1 MAIQRANKNLFDYID
16 AKEMAAYI
24 TENPSNAIP
33 YFGETIFPSEKQLGT
48 DISWLKGSNGLPIAI
63 QPSNYDA
70 KARLREKEGFE
81 GVSTEMAF
89 FREAMRI
96 GEKDR
101 QQLNML
107 MNHPASQMAMP
118 IIRKIFDEAGR
129 LVEGVRVQAEI
140 MRMQLLTEG
149 KINVVSADGRAKYV
163 YDYQQQ
169 NKFKCQKGHG
179 ACGTEGADPVRDI
192 IAWCDY
198 MEDLRGTR
206 PSRLVMNRNTFLK
219 MYNSKQIH
227 LMMYPNDS
235 ALNYFI
241 GEAQLKAF
249 VESVCGVSIFVY
261 SKKVAKLNQ
270 ATGLADATPVVL
282 IPDDVVCVLPAG
294 NVGKTYYGTT
304 PEESDLMS
312 GSDAS
317 VAIVN
322 NGTAITTY
330 KEPHPVQV
338 VTIVSSVMIPS
349 FEAIDDCAIA
359 NIASVS
365 TDSVNQIK

>member
-1 MAIQRANKNLFDYID
+1 MAIERANRNLFDYID
-16 AKEMAAYI
+16 AKEIAAYI
-24 TENPSNAIP
+24 QENPSNAIP
-33 YFGETIFPSEKQLGT
+33 YFGESIFPAQKQLGT
-48 DISWLKGSNGLPIAI
+48 DISWLKGANGLPIAI

-107 MNHPASQMAMP
+107 MNHPQSQVAMP

-140 MRMQLLTEG
+140 MRMQLLTTG
-149 KINVVSADGRAKYV
+149 KIAVTSADGRAKYV

-169 NKFKCQKGHG
+169 NKFKCQKGH
-179 ACGTEGADPVRDI
+179 AAWGTEGADPVRDI

-198 MEDLRGTR
+198 MEDLRGAR

-235 ALNYFI
+235 ALNYFVS
-241 GEAQLKAF
+241 EQQVKSF
-249 VESVCGVSIFVY
+249 VETVCGVSIFIY
-261 SKKVAKLNQ
+261 SKKVAQLNHG
-270 ATGLADATPVVL
+270 TGLADATPVVL
-282 IPDDVVCVLPAG
+282 IPDDVVCILPAG

-322 NGTAITTY
+322 NGTAVTTY

-338 VTIVSSVMIPS
+338 VTIVSAVMIPS
-349 FEAIDDCAIA
+349 FEAIDDCAIV
-359 NIASVS
+359 NIGQVS
-365 TDSVNQIK
+365 TDSVNGIK

>member
-1 MAIQRANKNLFDYID
+1 MARENINLFDYIN
-16 AKEMAAYI
+16 AQEMAAYI
-24 TENPSNAIP
+24 LENPNNKIP
-33 YFGETIFPSEKQLGT
+33 YLGETLFPAQKQLGT
-48 DISWLKGSNGLPIAI
+48 DIAWLKGANGLPIAI

-107 MNHPASQMAMP
+107 INHPQSAMAMP
-118 IIRKIFDEAGR
+118 IINRIFDEAAR

-140 MRMQLLTEG
+140 MRMQLLTSG
-149 KINVVSADGRAKYV
+149 KIDVTSADGRAKYV
-163 YDYQQQ
+163 YDYGQA
-169 NKFKCQKGHG
+169 NLFN
-179 ACGTEGADPVRDI
+179 AGTAWGQEGADPVRDI
-192 IAWCDY
+192 IRWCDE
-198 MEDLRGTR
+198 MEAKRGQR
-206 PSRLVMNRNTFLK
+206 PSRLVMNRNTFIKLMSCK
-219 MYNSKQIH
+219 KLQ

-235 ALNYFI
+235 ALNYFVSD
-241 GEAQLKAF
+241 QQKQAF
-249 VESVCGVSIFVY
+249 IEQVCGVQIAVY
-261 SKKVAKLNQ
+261 SKQVALLDH
-270 ATGLADATPVVL
+270 ATGLAQASGHQL
-282 IPDDVVCVLPAG
+282 IPDDVVCILPAG
-294 NVGKTYYGTT
+294 NLGKTHYGTT

-312 GSDAS
+312 GSDAQVS
-317 VAIVN
+317 IVN

-338 VTIVSSVMIPS
+338 VTVVSSVMIPS

-359 NIASVS
+359 NIG
-365 TDSVNQIK
+365 

>member
-1 MAIQRANKNLFDYID
+1 MKNLFDYID

-24 TENPSNAIP
+24 QEQPDNKIP
-33 YFGETIFPSEKQLGT
+33 YFGESIFPSEKQLGT
-48 DISWLKGSNGLPIAI
+48 DISWLKGANGLPIAI

-96 GEKDR
+96 GERDR
-101 QQLNML
+101 QQLNQL
-107 MNHPASQMAMP
+107 LNHPQSQIAMP

-140 MRMQLLTEG
+140 MRMQLLTQG
-149 KINVVSADGRAKYV
+149 KIDVTSADGRAKYV
-163 YDYQQQ
+163 YDYGQK
-169 NKFKCQKGHG
+169 NLFKCEQGRAAWG
-179 ACGTEGADPVRDI
+179 QDLADPVRDI
-192 IAWCDY
+192 IAWCDE
-198 MEDLRGTR
+198 MELQRGTR
-206 PSRLVMNRNTFLK
+206 PQRLVMNRNTFLK
-219 MYNSKQIH
+219 MYKSKQIH
-227 LMMYPNDS
+227 LMMYPNDDK
-235 ALNYFI
+235 LNYFI
-241 GEAQLKAF
+241 NEAQLKAF
-249 VESVCGVSIFVY
+249 VESVTGVQIFIY
-261 SKKVAKLNQ
+261 SKKVAKLNH
-270 ATGLADATPVVL
+270 ATGLADVNAHVL
-282 IPDDVVCVLPAG
+282 IPDNVVCVLPAG
-294 NVGKTYYGTT
+294 NLGKTWYGTT
-304 PEESDLMS
+304 PEESDLLS

-330 KEPHPVQV
+330 KEKHPVQV

-359 NIASVS
+359 NIAQVGS
-365 TDSVNQIK
+365 NGIR

>member
-1 MAIQRANKNLFDYID
+1 MKVNQNLFDYID

-24 TENPSNAIP
+24 VENPDNKIP
-33 YFGETIFPSEKQLGT
+33 YFGESVFPAQKQLGT
-48 DISWLKGSNGLPIAI
+48 DISWLKGANGLPIAI

-101 QQLNML
+101 QQLNQL
-107 MNHPASQMAMP
+107 LNHPQSQIAMP

-140 MRMQLLTEG
+140 MRMQLLTQG
-149 KINVVSADGRAKYV
+149 KIDVVSADGRAKYV
-163 YDYQQQ
+163 YDYGQK
-169 NKFKCQKGHG
+169 NLFKCMQGRAAWG
-179 ACGTEGADPVRDI
+179 QDAADPVRDI
-192 IAWCDY
+192 IAWCDE
-198 MEDLRGTR
+198 MEDLRGNR
-206 PSRLVMNRNTFLK
+206 PQRLVMNRNTFLK

-227 LMMYPNDS
+227 LMMYPNDDK
-235 ALNYFI
+235 LNYFI
-241 GEAQLKAF
+241 NEQQLKAF
-249 VESVCGVSIFVY
+249 VESVTGVQIFIY
-261 SKKVAKLNQ
+261 SKKVAKLNH
-270 ATGLADATPVVL
+270 ATGLADAQAHVL
-282 IPDDVVCVLPAG
+282 IPDDVVCVMPAG
-294 NVGKTYYGTT
+294 NLGKTWYGTT
-304 PEESDLMS
+304 PEESDLLS

-330 KEPHPVQV
+330 KEKHPVQV

-359 NIASVS
+359 NVAAVGSNGIR
-365 TDSVNQIK
+365 

>member
-1 MAIQRANKNLFDYID
+1 MNKRQNLNLFDYIN
-16 AKEMAAYI
+16 ASEMAAYI
-24 TENPSNAIP
+24 LENPNNKIP
-33 YFGETIFPSEKQLGT
+33 YLGETLFPSQKQLGT
-48 DISWLKGSNGLPIAI
+48 DISWLKASNGLPIAI

-107 MNHPASQMAMP
+107 MNHPQSAIAMP
-118 IIRKIFDEAGR
+118 IITKIFNEVSR
-129 LVEGVRVQAEI
+129 IVEGVRVQAEI

-149 KINVVSADGRAKYV
+149 KINVTSADGRAQYV

-169 NKFKCQKGHG
+169 NHYYSNSE
-179 ACGTEGADPVRDI
+179 AEWGTENGDPVTDI
-192 IAWCDY
+192 LAWLDD
-198 MEDLRGTR
+198 MEIKRGSR
-206 PSRLVMNRNTFLK
+206 PTKLVMNRNTQIKMLK
-219 MYNSKQIH
+219 SGKLH
-227 LMMYPNDS
+227 RMMYPDDS
-235 ALNYFI
+235 ARNFYVSDVDKQRFI
-241 GEAQLKAF
+241 EQ
-249 VESVCGVSIFVY
+249 VCEVKIAIY
-261 SKKVAKLNQ
+261 SKQVAVLNHD
-270 ATGLADATPVVL
+270 TGLQGQAVQL
-282 IPDDVVCVLPAG
+282 IPDGVIAVLPEG
-294 NVGKTYYGTT
+294 NLGNTWYGTT

-312 GSDAS
+312 GSDAQ
-317 VAIVN
+317 VQIVN

-338 VTIVSSVMIPS
+338 VTVVSAVMIPS

-359 NIASVS
+359 HV
-365 TDSVNQIK
+365 

>member
-1 MAIQRANKNLFDYID
+1 MARANINLFDYLN
-16 AKEMAAYI
+16 ASEMAAYI
-24 TENPSNAIP
+24 QDKPENKIP
-33 YFGETIFPSEKQLGT
+33 YFGESIFPAQKQLGT

-107 MNHPASQMAMP
+107 LNHPQSQIAMP
-118 IIRKIFDEAGR
+118 IITKIFDEAAR

-140 MRMQLLTEG
+140 MRMQLLTTG
-149 KINVVSADGRAKYV
+149 KIDVTAADGRAKYV
-163 YDYQQQ
+163 YDYQQA
-169 NKFKCQKGHG
+169 NKFKCQKGH
-179 ACGTEGADPVRDI
+179 AAWGTQGADPVRDI

-198 MEDLRGTR
+198 MEDMRGTR

-219 MYNSKQIH
+219 MYNSKNIH

-235 ALNYFI
+235 ALNYFVS
-241 GEAQLKAF
+241 EQQVKSF
-249 VESVCGVSIFVY
+249 VESVTGVNIFIY
-261 SKKVAKLNQ
+261 SKKVAQLNHS
-270 ATGLADATPVVL
+270 TGLAAAEPVVL
-282 IPDDVVCVLPAG
+282 IPDDVVCIMPAG
-294 NVGKTYYGTT
+294 NVGKTWYGTT

-312 GSDAS
+312 GSDAQVS
-317 VAIVN
+317 IVN

-338 VTIVSSVMIPS
+338 VTVVSSVMIPS
-349 FEAIDDCAIA
+349 FEAIDDCAVA
-359 NIASVS
+359 NIAQVS
-365 TDSVNQIK
+365 ADDTNGIK

>member
-1 MAIQRANKNLFDYID
+1 MARANINLFDYIN
-16 AKEMAAYI
+16 ASELAAYV
-24 TENPSNAIP
+24 TDKPENAIP
-33 YFGETIFPSEKQLGT
+33 YFGETIFPAQKQLGT
-48 DISWLKGSNGLPIAI
+48 DISWLKGANGLPIAI

-107 MNHPASQMAMP
+107 LNHPQSQVAMP
-118 IIRKIFDEAGR
+118 IISKIFDEAAR

-140 MRMQLLTEG
+140 MRMQLLTAG
-149 KINVVSADGRAKYV
+149 KIDITSADGRAKYV
-163 YDYQQQ
+163 YDYGQQ
-169 NKFKCQKGHG
+169 NIFKCANGRGVWG
-179 ACGTEGADPVRDI
+179 ADESDPVRDI
-192 IAWCDY
+192 IAWCDE
-198 MEDLRGTR
+198 MELLRGAR

-227 LMMYPNDS
+227 LMMYPNDD

-241 GEAQLKAF
+241 NEAQLKAF
-249 VESVCGVSIFVY
+249 VESVTGCSIFVY
-261 SKKVAKLNQ
+261 SKKVANLDH
-270 ATGLADATPVVL
+270 ATGLAHAEPVAL
-282 IPDDVVCVLPAG
+282 IPDDVVCVMPAG
-294 NVGKTYYGTT
+294 NVGKTWYGTT

-312 GSDAS
+312 GSDAQVS
-317 VAIVN
+317 IVN

-330 KEPHPVQV
+330 KENHPVQV

-359 NIASVS
+359 NIGQVGSKG
-365 TDSVNQIK
+365 IR

>member
-1 MAIQRANKNLFDYID
+1 MARQNINLFDYIN
-16 AKEMAAYI
+16 ATEMAAYI
-24 TENPSNAIP
+24 QENPANKIP
-33 YFGETIFPSEKQLGT
+33 YLGETLFPAQKQLGT
-48 DISWLKGSNGLPIAI
+48 DISWLKASNGLPIAI

-107 MNHPASQMAMP
+107 INHPQSAMAMP
-118 IIRKIFDEAGR
+118 IINKIFDEAAR

-140 MRMQLLTEG
+140 MRMQLLTQG
-149 KINVVSADGRAKYV
+149 KIDVTSADGRAKYV

-169 NKFKCQKGHG
+169 NNFN
-179 ACGTEGADPVRDI
+179 ANATWGTDEADPVRDI
-192 IAWCDY
+192 IAWCDA
-198 MEDLRGTR
+198 MELKRGTR
-206 PSRLVMNRNTFLK
+206 PARLVMNRNTFIK
-219 MYNSKQIH
+219 MMASPKLH
-227 LMMYPNDS
+227 KMMYPNDL
-235 ALNYFI
+235 ATN
-241 GEAQLKAF
+241 AF
-249 VESVCGVSIFVY
+249 VADHQKQAFIEQVCGVQIAVY
-261 SKKVAKLNQ
+261 SKSVAKLNHS
-270 ATGLADATPVVL
+270 TGLADATPHKL
-282 IPDDVVCVLPAG
+282 IPDDVVCILPAG
-294 NVGKTYYGTT
+294 NLGKTHYGTT

-312 GSDAS
+312 GSDAQVS
-317 VAIVN
+317 IVN
-322 NGTAITTY
+322 QGTAITTY

-359 NIASVS
+359 HV
-365 TDSVNQIK
+365 

>member
-1 MAIQRANKNLFDYID
+1 MARQNINLFDYIN
-16 AKEMAAYI
+16 ASELAAYV
-24 TENPSNAIP
+24 TDKPENAIP
-33 YFGETIFPSEKQLGT
+33 YFGESIFPAQKQLGT
-48 DISWLKGSNGLPIAI
+48 DISWLKGANGLPIAI

-107 MNHPASQMAMP
+107 LNHPQSQVAMP
-118 IIRKIFDEAGR
+118 IISKIFDEAAR

-140 MRMQLLTEG
+140 MRMQLLTQG
-149 KINVVSADGRAKYV
+149 KIDITSADGRAKYV
-163 YDYQQQ
+163 YDYGQQ
-169 NKFKCQKGHG
+169 NLFKCANGRG
-179 ACGTEGADPVRDI
+179 AWGAENADPVRDI
-192 IAWCDY
+192 IAWCDE
-198 MEDLRGTR
+198 MELLRGSR

-227 LMMYPNDS
+227 LMMYPNDD

-241 GEAQLKAF
+241 NEAQLKAF
-249 VESVCGVSIFVY
+249 VESVTGCSIFVY
-261 SKKVAKLNQ
+261 SKKVAKLDH
-270 ATGLADATPVVL
+270 ATGLAHADAHVL
-282 IPDDVVCVLPAG
+282 IPDDVVCVMPAG
-294 NVGKTYYGTT
+294 NVGKTWYGTT

-312 GSDAS
+312 GSDAQVS
-317 VAIVN
+317 IVN

-330 KEPHPVQV
+330 KENHPVQV

-359 NIASVS
+359 NVGEVS
-365 TDSVNQIK
+365 ENGIR